1 MFDIGFWEICL
12 IGIVALLVV
21 GPERLPGVARSIGRW
36 VGKAQRMVNSVKS
49 DINRELEAGELRE
62 LLGEQKKQINE
73 LKDLVG
79 ETKQEMESSTR
90 GAIEASQ
97 KSWGEEVAEFEAS
110 EEKLQQAADNSIL
123 PPQDSA
129 VVAGTDQSAEPVD
142 KVDSE
147 RTDSADAPDAVDAE
161 SPAIDKNRQTA

>member
-21 GPERLPGVARSIGRW
+21 GPDRLPGVARSIGRW

-62 LLGEQKKQINE
+62 LLGEQKKQIDE

-90 GAIEASQ
+90 GVIEASQ
-97 KSWGEEVAEFEAS
+97 KSWGEEVAEYEAS
-110 EEKLQQAADNSIL
+110 
-123 PPQDSA
+123 
-129 VVAGTDQSAEPVD
+129 
-142 KVDSE
+142 
-147 RTDSADAPDAVDAE
+147 
-161 SPAIDKNRQTA
+161 